1 MAVAI
6 QMMVSACEMLT
17 RGRVHQGGLDGLPM
31 VASYISVFL
40 SGIFHQLSL
49 SETYNPG
56 FITYQDLSRRDP
68 SQCFQQFLSYP
79 FCGCHLK
86 ESNKSE
92 RD

>member
-56 FITYQDLSRRDP
+56 FITYQDLSLGETLLNV
-68 SQCFQQFLSYP
+68 SNSFFHILSVVVI
-79 FCGCHLK
+79 
-86 ESNKSE
+86 
-92 RD
+92 